1 MFITAVS
8 HDAGGAELISNYLK
22 NKKKVK
28 FVLKGPAKK
37 IFKNN
42 LKKIH
47 TISLNR
53 ALNNSKLVIC
63 GTSAFSDL
71 EKKTIN
77 KCKKNKIKV
86 VTWLDGWTSYKE
98 RFLLNGRLNLPNE
111 IWVSDNYAYKKTK
124 KIFKN
129 VKIFKKKNYYLNNIK
144 KKLILKKKNK
154 IKNILYVCGLM
165 NKKKMINKLEKM
177 SFFNFL
183 KILNKKY
190 YKNLNIVLRY
200 HPAETNF
207 FDKKMIKKLSIKI
220 SKNKI
225 IDDFNWC
232 DIVIGANTMAFY
244 LARSLN
250 LRCFSSIPSKYK
262 MKNIDGS
269 TNLMKFSSVIKK
281 NFFYGN

>member
-22 NKKKVK
+22 NKKKVQ
-28 FVLKGPAKK
+28 FVLNGPAIK

-42 LKKIH
+42 NKNLRI
-47 TISLNR
+47 ISLNK
-53 ALNNSKLVIC
+53 ALNNSKLFIC

-71 EKKTIN
+71 EKKTII

-86 VTWLDGWTSYKE
+86 VAWLDSWTNYKE
-98 RFLLNGRLNLPNE
+98 RFLLNNSLNLPDE
-111 IWVSDNYAYKKTK
+111 IWVSDNYAYKKAK
-124 KIFKN
+124 KIFQS
-129 VKIFKKKNYYLNNIK
+129 VKILKKKNYYLKNIK
-144 KKLILKKKNK
+144 KKLKTKKKKIINK
-154 IKNILYVCGLM
+154 ILYVCGLM
-165 NKKKMINKLEKM
+165 NQNKMINKLEKI
-177 SFFNFL
+177 SFYNFFR
-183 KILNKKY
+183 ILNKKY

-207 FDKKMIKKLSIKI
+207 FDKKMIKKLNIKI

-232 DIVIGANTMAFY
+232 DIVVGANTMAFY
-244 LARSLN
+244 LARNLN
-250 LRCFSSIPSKYK
+250 LSCYSSLPSKYK

-269 TNLMKFSSVIKK
+269 INFMKFSLFSRKK
-281 NFFYGN
+281 LFYEN